1 MKKINLNYN
10 EDLNVDEIINEI
22 KTSKVGKQIIK
33 ELLISDEEIKNNYE
47 LLSNYI
53 KYNADCS
60 NCSSMGNC
68 THSTKGHIYGIKRD
82 MYGDLTD
89 YFAIC
94 DLYKSYYKR
103 KENLLLTTFD
113 IEELLDESQKNFVL
127 DNPQLLGFDFIKK
140 IIKLQKNEKVDGA
153 FLKINNA
160 KIRLKLIKSLA
171 YGLLLNHKVT
181 IVKFSDFLK
190 IIKSEFKVKD
200 GPTAF
205 KTAMESDVLIIDGIG
220 NEAISIWSRDDIL
233 LSLLDNRQ
241 QMDKTTILT
250 SEYEIEDLKKLY
262 KLGYNDDIKVN
273 QLIEKIKDIK

>member
-1 MKKINLNYN
+1 ML
-10 EDLNVDEIINEI
+10 
-22 KTSKVGKQIIK
+22 
-33 ELLISDEEIKNNYE
+33 
-47 LLSNYI
+47 
-53 KYNADCS
+53 
-60 NCSSMGNC
+60 
-68 THSTKGHIYGIKRD
+68 
-82 MYGDLTD
+82 
-89 YFAIC
+89 
-94 DLYKSYYKR
+94 
-103 KENLLLTTFD
+103 
-113 IEELLDESQKNFVL
+113 
-127 DNPQLLGFDFIKK
+127 
-140 IIKLQKNEKVDGA
+140 
-153 FLKINNA
+153 
-160 KIRLKLIKSLA
+160 LA

-220 NEAISIWSRDDIL
+220 NEAISTWSRDDIL

-262 KLGYNDDIKVN
+262 KIGYNDDIKVN